1 MGAVRM
7 LLAVFCL
14 AVLPAL
20 AANLKLYLKDGSY
33 HVVREYQVE
42 KDRVRF
48 YSVERS
54 EWEEIPLDLV
64 DLVKT
69 QGEVKERQEV
79 LEKETKFL
87 TAEDEAARQQ
97 REEVARVPADPGVYR
112 MDGKDLKPIK
122 QAEAKAVTNKGRN
135 ILKVLSPLPIVA
147 GKQTVEIDGESSSN
161 VLADPQP
168 EFYFRLA
175 FPERFAILKLS
186 PKKGARVVQTWQ
198 IMPVTNEIVE
208 EQEIIPT
215 LNREPD
221 SGLYKIWPT
230 EPLKPGEYAVVE
242 YSAGQRN
249 IQIWDFAY
257 RPAAKP

>member
-1 MGAVRM
+1 MGAVRT
-7 LLAVFCL
+7 LVAVFCL
-14 AVLPAL
+14 AVLSAL

-64 DLVKT
+64 DLVRT

-79 LEKETKFL
+79 LEKESKIL
-87 TAEDEAARQQ
+87 TAEDEAERQQ
-97 REEVARVPADPGVYR
+97 REEVARVPTDPGVYR
-112 MDGKDLKPIK
+112 VDGKDLKPIQ

-147 GKQTVEIDGESSSN
+147 GKQTVEIDGEGSSN

-175 FPERFAILKLS
+175 FPERFAIVKLS
-186 PKKGARVVQTWQ
+186 SKKGARVVQTWQ

-208 EQEIIPT
+208 EQEIVPT
-215 LNREPD
+215 LNRQLVSD
-221 SGLYKIWPT
+221 LYKIWPT
-230 EPLKPGEYAVVE
+230 DPLKPGEYAVVE

>member
-1 MGAVRM
+1 MGAVKT
-7 LLAVFCL
+7 LVEIFCL
-14 AVLPAL
+14 AVLSAL
-20 AANLKLYLKDGSY
+20 AANLKLYLKDGTY

-64 DLVKT
+64 DLVRTKAELT
-69 QGEVKERQEV
+69 ERQEA
-79 LEKETKFL
+79 LEKESKIL
-87 TAEDEAARQQ
+87 TAEDQAERAQ
-97 REEVARVPADPGVYR
+97 REELARVPVDPGVYWA
-112 MDGKDLKPIK
+112 DGKEVKPIQ
-122 QAEAKAVTNKGRN
+122 QAEAKAVTNKSRN
-135 ILKVLSPLPIVA
+135 ILKVLSPLPVVA
-147 GKQTVEIDGESSSN
+147 GKATVELDGESSSN
-161 VLADPQP
+161 VFTNPQP

-175 FPERFAILKLS
+175 FPERFAIVKLS
-186 PKKGARVVQTWQ
+186 VKKGARVVQTWQ
-198 IMPVTNEIVE
+198 IMPVTNETIE

-215 LNREPD
+215 LNRQLD
-221 SGLYKIWPT
+221 SDLYKIWPT
-230 EPLKPGEYAVVE
+230 DPLKPGEYAVVE